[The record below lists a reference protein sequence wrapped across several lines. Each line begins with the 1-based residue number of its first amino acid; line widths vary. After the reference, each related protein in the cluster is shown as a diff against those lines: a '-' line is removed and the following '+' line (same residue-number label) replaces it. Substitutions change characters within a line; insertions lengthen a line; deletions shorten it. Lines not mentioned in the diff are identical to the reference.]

1 MTTPLIIS
9 AQTVRDYLDLNSPGS
24 QSSYSDATIGSNIR
38 SALDFLEHR
47 TGRFLHDLPATTWV
61 IPGATMLRAQVA
73 IPGFRNFTSVTW
85 GGSAL
90 TVGFQAGG
98 SASCWAVPDLLNS
111 GIYVALQFRAWRA
124 DSDRPWW
131 LADSQL
137 VGQGARLAVLPRQ
150 LGRRLRLDLDAGR
163 PRDRRRRR
171 LRNGIGARQP
181 APRRQGARGLL
192 HAAPAIDP
200 RGRGDHPRW
209 RHPQLLPPP
218 FEVVDFI
225 ADWKLGGDQAV
236 SM

>member
-9 AQTVRDYLDLNSPGS
+9 TQAVRDYLDLNSPPS

-85 GGSAL
+85 GGAAL

-131 LADSQL
+131 LSDGRWWDKALDSPFYPGNWGGGYAWTSMPDDL
-137 VGQGARLAVLPRQ
+137 VIVGDGGYETGGEPDNLLHVVKVLA
-150 LGRRLRLDLDAGR
+150 GFYTMR
-163 PRDRRRRR
+163 PRSILADVAITPAGGILNYSR
-171 LRNGIGARQP
+171 LP
-181 APRRQGARGLL
+181 S
-192 HAAPAIDP
+192 
-200 RGRGDHPRW
+200 
-209 RHPQLLPPP
+209 
-218 FEVVDFI
+218 EVVDFI
-225 ADWKLGGDQAV
+225 ADWKLGGDQVA